1 MGLSESFRCLSVIA
15 QYGGTGPDVGH
26 GQRASELHVRISTDG
41 DRTQFSGCGAYVLG
55 YKRGEH
61 RGSGNEGLAEKD
73 QAPPFRQPIGYF
85 SSDTGRPASQSER

>member
-1 MGLSESFRCLSVIA
+1 MGVSKSFYCLRVIA

-26 GQRASELHVRISTDG
+26 GQRASGLHVPISIDG
-41 DRTQFSGCGAYVLG
+41 DRTQYPEAGLVLG
-55 YKRGEH
+55 YERREH
-61 RGSGNEGLAEKD
+61 PGAGNEGLAGED